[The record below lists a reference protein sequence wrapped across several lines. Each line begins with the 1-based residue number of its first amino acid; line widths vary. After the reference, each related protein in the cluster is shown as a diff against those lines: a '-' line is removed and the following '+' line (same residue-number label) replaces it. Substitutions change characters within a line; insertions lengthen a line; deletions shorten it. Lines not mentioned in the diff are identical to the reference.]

1 MFLQSNLFKSNS
13 TSKTTLNEIIDN
25 LMLENWTF
33 EINYTAYS
41 NACNFKKMLMLAK
54 HPLIVFTNLLGLC
67 KLYLVKKYSI
77 FLKFLAFVVIQL

>member
-33 EINYTAYS
+33 E
-41 NACNFKKMLMLAK
+41 CM
-54 HPLIVFTNLLGLC
+54 
-67 KLYLVKKYSI
+67 
-77 FLKFLAFVVIQL
+77 